1 MKAILINPF
10 NQTITEVEYSGNF
23 KEIYKLIEC
32 STFTCVNVD
41 DDNTL
46 YVDDEGLLY
55 ETNEYFNWKNY
66 SDLAGKALLLG
77 VDYQTGEDCDTSWSL
92 QEVENMVQWLPTG
105 HKVEPVMNFYSW

>member
-1 MKAILINPF
+1 MKTILINPF

-23 KEIYKLIEC
+23 KEIYKLIDC
-32 STFTCVNVD
+32 STFDCINID

-46 YVDDEGLLY
+46 FVDDEGLLQENRY
-55 ETNEYFNWKNY
+55 FHWKDYTN
-66 SDLAGKALLLG
+66 LAGKALIIG

-92 QEVENMVQWLPTG
+92 QEVENMVEWLPNG

>member
-23 KEIYKLIEC
+23 KEIYKLIDC
-32 STFTCVNVD
+32 STFDCINID
-41 DDNTL
+41 NDNTL
-46 YVDDEGLLY
+46 FVDDEGLLQENRY
-55 ETNEYFNWKNY
+55 FHWKDYTN
-66 SDLAGKALLLG
+66 LAGKALIIG

-92 QEVENMVQWLPTG
+92 QEVENMVEWLPNG

>member
-23 KEIYKLIEC
+23 KEIYKLIDC
-32 STFTCVNVD
+32 STFDCINID

-46 YVDDEGLLY
+46 FVDDEGLLQENRY
-55 ETNEYFNWKNY
+55 FHWKDYTN
-66 SDLAGKALLLG
+66 LAGKALIIG

-92 QEVENMVQWLPTG
+92 QEVENMVEWLPNG